1 MRIVYSPYYSGSHYV
16 DLKKRQYSL
25 LGLKVCGSRELLSE
39 LELRAGIVSQ
49 ELSESEQLIAFH
61 EALSENISNTIF
73 EKSFQKG

>member
-49 ELSESEQLIAFH
+49 ELS
-61 EALSENISNTIF
+61 
-73 EKSFQKG
+73 